1 MVAVGAEP
9 HTRRTVVG
17 ATAFLVAAM
26 AAILAIPAGFL
37 PVAVVQAARRASYPV
52 VVPWTTMAVVLGM
65 VPLIA
70 AGLAA
75 AASRQPKTVD
85 LLQPAW

>member
-1 MVAVGAEP
+1 M
-9 HTRRTVVG
+9 VG

-26 AAILAIPAGFL
+26 AAILDVPAGFL
-37 PVAVVQAARRASYPV
+37 PVVVVQAARRASYPV
-52 VVPWTTMAVVLGM
+52 VVPWATMAMVLCL

-70 AGLAA
+70 AVLAA
-75 AASRQPKTVD
+75 AASRQPKPVT